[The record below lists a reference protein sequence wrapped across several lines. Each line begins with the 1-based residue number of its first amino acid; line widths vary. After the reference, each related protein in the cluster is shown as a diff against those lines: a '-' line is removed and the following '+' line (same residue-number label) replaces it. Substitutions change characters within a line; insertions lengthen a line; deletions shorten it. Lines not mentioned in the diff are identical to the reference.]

1 MPLRTTYRGRCAIA
15 REEAMTLRPYPDGQ
29 HLSVGIG
36 HNDPNLTMDDPPLT
50 VEQAWQLFLDDLK
63 PREAAVAAMLKIA
76 PQPHEFD
83 ALVSC
88 YLNKGNAVRPVID
101 LLNAGKRM
109 DAMAAFLQINRNAKG
124 EFKPG
129 LASRREREMRM
140 FLYADYSDEP
150 RGKPKLKLW
159 RGQLVGQ
166 PVLIDFPPD
175 T

>member
-1 MPLRTTYRGRCAIA
+1 MKTSDTGIALICAFEGLELA
-15 REEAMTLRPYPDGQ
+15 AYPDPG
-29 HLSVGIG
+29 SGGEPWTIG
-36 HNDPNLTMDDPPLT
+36 YGHTRGVKPGDTCT
-50 VEQAWQLFLDDLK
+50 QEQATEWLREDL
-63 PREAAVAAMLKIA
+63 RFAEAAVDHLVKVALD
-76 PQPHEFD
+76 QHQFD

-150 RGKPKLKLW
+150 KGKPKLKLW